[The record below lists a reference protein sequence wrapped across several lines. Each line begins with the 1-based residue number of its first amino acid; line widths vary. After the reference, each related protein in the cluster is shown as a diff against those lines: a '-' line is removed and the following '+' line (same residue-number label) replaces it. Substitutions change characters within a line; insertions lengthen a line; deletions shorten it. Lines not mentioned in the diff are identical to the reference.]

1 MHYAEHLPAP
11 ELRDVVRCYW
21 FLRAGPPS
29 DVQPAEPAFPD
40 GSPELIFSLA
50 DSFIACPVGE
60 PERRQPDAF
69 LVGQISK
76 PFAVRPSGRADL
88 VAVRLEAHAATWL
101 GLELA
106 SIVDRDVD
114 VSACCEGALTEL
126 RAALLQTANV
136 EDAVWE
142 TSSTVNPALE
152 AHRVS
157 LLNSALAQ
165 LTRRDPQP
173 DWRVR
178 DAVLAIRRQRGLSDL
193 AALADELKT
202 TPRSLQRL
210 FHRDVGITPKFFARI
225 VRFQQVFGAW
235 REDPSS
241 LSRVAQECGYFDHA
255 HLVRDFREL
264 AGVAPAALLPNMPEF
279 TRLMTQG

>member
-1 MHYAEHLPAP
+1 MHYAEHLPSP

-21 FLRAGPPS
+21 FLSAAPPS
-29 DVQPAEPAFPD
+29 ASQPAEPAFPD

-50 DSFIACPVGE
+50 DPFIACPVGAA
-60 PERRQPDAF
+60 ERRQPDAF

-106 SIVDRDVD
+106 TLVDREVD
-114 VSACCEGALTEL
+114 VSPCCDGALAALRESLLSADEVERVALLDATL
-126 RAALLQTANV
+126 RA
-136 EDAVWE
+136 
-142 TSSTVNPALE
+142 
-152 AHRVS
+152 
-157 LLNSALAQ
+157 
-165 LTRRDPQP
+165 LTRLAPQP

-210 FHRDVGITPKFFARI
+210 FQRDVGITPKFFARI

-235 REDPSS
+235 REDPAS
-241 LSRVAQECGYFDHA
+241 LSRVAQDCGYFDHA

-264 AGVAPAALLPNMPEF
+264 AGVAPAALLPNMPAF

>member
-21 FLRAGPPS
+21 FLHAAPPS
-29 DVQPAEPAFPD
+29 DAQTPEPAFPD

-50 DSFIACPVGE
+50 DPFIACPVAAA
-60 PERRQPDAF
+60 ERRQPDVF

-106 SIVDRDVD
+106 SLVDREFDL
-114 VSACCEGALTEL
+114 SAACDGALGDL
-126 RAALLQTANV
+126 RETLLHGPEVDADRVAAL
-136 EDAVWE
+136 DA
-142 TSSTVNPALE
+142 AL
-152 AHRVS
+152 RI
-157 LLNSALAQ
+157 

-178 DAVLAIRRQRGLSDL
+178 DTVLAIRRQRGLSDL

-210 FHRDVGITPKFFARI
+210 FQRDVGITPKFFARI

-279 TRLMTQG
+279 TRLMTQS